1 MRSSCNR
8 VGPASKD
15 SCLHTKVMWRPVE
28 RRLRMT
34 EAETEATCPVS

>member
-8 VGPASKD
+8 VGPCIQGQLSTHK
-15 SCLHTKVMWRPVE
+15 KVMWRPVE
-28 RRLRMT
+28 RRMT